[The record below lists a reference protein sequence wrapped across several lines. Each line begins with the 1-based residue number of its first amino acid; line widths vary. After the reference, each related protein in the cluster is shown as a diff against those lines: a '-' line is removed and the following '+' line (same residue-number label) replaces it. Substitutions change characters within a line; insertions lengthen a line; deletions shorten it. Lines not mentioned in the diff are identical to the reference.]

1 MIKYSLKGKFVQ
13 YSLDSL
19 SGLSDLF
26 TELLENA
33 ISEYSEQTVIGVLS
47 SLNRVDISLLNG
59 SLIPSLG
66 KYFKQTDTSSD
77 DEWTTLQVQKFTELS
92 AVKFLK

>member
-1 MIKYSLKGKFVQ
+1 MFFIHFFIFFIVFVMIKYSLKGKFVQ

-33 ISEYSEQTVIGVLS
+33 ISDYSEQTVIGVLS
-47 SLNRVDISLLNG
+47 SLSRVDIFIIKMVL
-59 SLIPSLG
+59 
-66 KYFKQTDTSSD
+66 
-77 DEWTTLQVQKFTELS
+77 
-92 AVKFLK
+92 